1 MISGVPTTYQ
11 LMAEHPDWHATDI
24 TSLRKL
30 TCGGSTVP
38 LRTIEA
44 YERRGLHFP
53 HRYGMS
59 ATAPAATALTPT
71 HTRATIGSV
80 GLPHFFTHVPVVAIG
95 AEPVAPG
102 QSR

>member
-24 TSLRKL
+24 SSLRKL

-44 YERRGLHFP
+44 YEQRGLHFSQG
-53 HRYGMS
+53 YGMTE
-59 ATAPAATALTPT
+59 TAPGATALMPT
-71 HTRATIGSV
+71 HTRTKIGSV
-80 GLPHFFTHVPVVAIG
+80 GQIGRASGRERVYVSVA
-95 AEPVAPG
+95 AEG
-102 QSR
+102 D